1 MAEKIKLSNVL
12 ASEQLL
18 PHQARG
24 VIEERL
30 RSAILDGRLPQVRL
44 CDNKSSPPCSV

>member
-1 MAEKIKLSNVL
+1 MAKKIKLSNVL

-18 PHQARG
+18 PHQARA

-30 RSAILDGRLPQVRL
+30 RSAILDGHLP
-44 CDNKSSPPCSV
+44 P